1 MEKTINKIVKL
12 TEHMANGK
20 DFKKSDALDVLN
32 LINGS
37 NRNLNVYRG
46 ILAICYFSKFN
57 EFPDRSFKKLKA
69 DEIFLKSLSFL
80 NKSVLPSP
88 PEVGDVF
95 LNILKIPD
103 NNGEYRDILMGC
115 FYGALWSFMNN
126 PENFEKAIE
135 YGLAIINSA
144 FSLDNFNIQ
153 RKINLNKD
161 KINVVSLAG
170 SGKKEIRLLN
180 ISSMTAIITATVGKM
195 IGKNIVVEKT
205 ISRATSSITGSSD
218 IFESLGVNLDIP
230 IKEMVDIS
238 LETKL
243 GVFDINRIVPKL
255 NRVYDGRLYNV
266 QVFAGLVGGAAIVNP
281 VDADLINYGLT
292 RGSTKLCLAILNRLY
307 PSKNIII
314 LQGKNPQ
321 GKSIIDQVSIA
332 ADTEIAQII
341 QGRKNIIKLTPKD
354 FDMDFRPF
362 KYIETRENLKK
373 NLNEF
378 IKLVTGRG
386 DKDLEKVI
394 AMEVSLNLYGLG
406 IVNNL
411 KTGVKL
417 ALDAIHSGKGIEIIK
432 DLVSFSGG
440 DKQKFNNLLN
450 DLKYGERS
458 R

>member
-1 MEKTINKIVKL
+1 M
-12 TEHMANGK
+12 
-20 DFKKSDALDVLN
+20 
-32 LINGS
+32 
-37 NRNLNVYRG
+37 
-46 ILAICYFSKFN
+46 
-57 EFPDRSFKKLKA
+57 
-69 DEIFLKSLSFL
+69 
-80 NKSVLPSP
+80 
-88 PEVGDVF
+88 
-95 LNILKIPD
+95 
-103 NNGEYRDILMGC
+103 
-115 FYGALWSFMNN
+115 
-126 PENFEKAIE
+126 
-135 YGLAIINSA
+135 
-144 FSLDNFNIQ
+144 
-153 RKINLNKD
+153 
-161 KINVVSLAG
+161 
-170 SGKKEIRLLN
+170 
-180 ISSMTAIITATVGKM
+180 
-195 IGKNIVVEKT
+195 
-205 ISRATSSITGSSD
+205 
-218 IFESLGVNLDIP
+218 
-230 IKEMVDIS
+230 
-238 LETKL
+238 
-243 GVFDINRIVPKL
+243 
-255 NRVYDGRLYNV
+255 
-266 QVFAGLVGGAAIVNP
+266 
-281 VDADLINYGLT
+281 
-292 RGSTKLCLAILNRLY
+292 CLAILNRLY